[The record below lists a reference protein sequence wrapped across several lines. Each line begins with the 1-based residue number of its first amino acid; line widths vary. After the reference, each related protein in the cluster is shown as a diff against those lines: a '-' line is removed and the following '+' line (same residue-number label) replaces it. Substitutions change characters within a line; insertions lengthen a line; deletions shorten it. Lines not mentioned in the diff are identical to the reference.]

1 MDPHVASL
9 LPPEGAVSGFGRPG
23 ATDMA
28 TALNRREF
36 IGTTLAGT
44 ATAGSLVFG
53 FPTRAAAQGAEP
65 EVNAWVVVQADEK
78 VIIRIARSEMGQG
91 TLTGLAQ
98 LVAEELE
105 CDWARVTTEY
115 PTPGQNLAR
124 KRAWGNFSTGGSRGI
139 RESQDYVRK
148 GGAAA
153 RMMLVQAAAEGWKV
167 PAAECSA
174 AAGVITHGASSRR
187 TSYGKVA
194 AAASKLQ
201 APTEVALK
209 DPKDWKLVGKRIA
222 RLDTVEKT
230 NGKQI
235 YGADLQLPGMLNA
248 SIRACPVF
256 GGKVRGFDAAKVAGM
271 PGVKKVVKVGDYAV
285 AVVAD
290 TWWRAHKAVT
300 ALPIDWDLGPNA
312 AVQQTA
318 INATLKAGLDA
329 EQAAVGNSNGDA
341 KQALAGA
348 ARKIEAVYAYPHQNH
363 ATMEPM
369 NATARISVSSTGT
382 PERCEVWTPTQNG
395 EAALAAA
402 AEAAG
407 LPPAQ
412 CEVYKIHLGGGFGRR
427 GAVHDW
433 VRQAV
438 AIAKELPG
446 TPVKLLWSREEDM
459 THGLYHPI
467 TQCKM
472 TAGLDAQGNV
482 TALHMRISGQSILAG
497 IFPQNVRDGKDPVV
511 FQGLNNGGGEAMIG
525 YTFPHLLIDHA
536 MRNPHVPPGF
546 WRGVNLNQNAIYLEC
561 FIDEIAHATGK
572 DPLLLRRELM
582 KDHPKHLAVLN
593 AAAER
598 AGWGKAAPD
607 VNGQK
612 VFRGLSQTHGFG
624 SYVAACAE
632 VSVSK
637 DGALKIHRIVAATDC
652 GHAVNPQQIEAQ
664 VEGSFVYGLSAALYG
679 ECTVKDG
686 AIEQTNF
693 DTYPMM
699 RIADMPKVETV
710 IMPSGGFWGGVG
722 EPTIA
727 VAAPAVLNA
736 IFAAT
741 GKRIRELPLKN
752 QSLKA

>member
-230 NGKQI
+230 NG
-235 YGADLQLPGMLNA
+235 
-248 SIRACPVF
+248 
-256 GGKVRGFDAAKVAGM
+256 
-271 PGVKKVVKVGDYAV
+271 
-285 AVVAD
+285 
-290 TWWRAHKAVT
+290 
-300 ALPIDWDLGPNA
+300 
-312 AVQQTA
+312 
-318 INATLKAGLDA
+318 
-329 EQAAVGNSNGDA
+329 
-341 KQALAGA
+341 
-348 ARKIEAVYAYPHQNH
+348 
-363 ATMEPM
+363 
-369 NATARISVSSTGT
+369 
-382 PERCEVWTPTQNG
+382 
-395 EAALAAA
+395 
-402 AEAAG
+402 
-407 LPPAQ
+407 
-412 CEVYKIHLGGGFGRR
+412 
-427 GAVHDW
+427 
-433 VRQAV
+433 
-438 AIAKELPG
+438 
-446 TPVKLLWSREEDM
+446 
-459 THGLYHPI
+459 
-467 TQCKM
+467 
-472 TAGLDAQGNV
+472 
-482 TALHMRISGQSILAG
+482 
-497 IFPQNVRDGKDPVV
+497 
-511 FQGLNNGGGEAMIG
+511 
-525 YTFPHLLIDHA
+525 
-536 MRNPHVPPGF
+536 
-546 WRGVNLNQNAIYLEC
+546 
-561 FIDEIAHATGK
+561 
-572 DPLLLRRELM
+572 
-582 KDHPKHLAVLN
+582 
-593 AAAER
+593 
-598 AGWGKAAPD
+598 
-607 VNGQK
+607 
-612 VFRGLSQTHGFG
+612 
-624 SYVAACAE
+624 
-632 VSVSK
+632 
-637 DGALKIHRIVAATDC
+637 
-652 GHAVNPQQIEAQ
+652 
-664 VEGSFVYGLSAALYG
+664 
-679 ECTVKDG
+679 
-686 AIEQTNF
+686 
-693 DTYPMM
+693 
-699 RIADMPKVETV
+699 
-710 IMPSGGFWGGVG
+710 
-722 EPTIA
+722 
-727 VAAPAVLNA
+727 
-736 IFAAT
+736 
-741 GKRIRELPLKN
+741 
-752 QSLKA
+752 